1 MVLAVCGLTAATD
14 PPTSP
19 SAAFG
24 YDPLA
29 PEANGGGSVA
39 AQVSG
44 NNGGAQTNWHM
55 VHAANGGNSR
65 MDMRMKIMTIVKP
78 DKTTINVATHGDW
91 QVGQLKHQIELD
103 TNNAFVANNFKLVDP
118 NHPFKALNEYRTLSY
133 YLPGATAGGT
143 LEMELKRHVDRASD
157 GVCHADHVKCALYVN
172 ADGHEILTHHMEKGY
187 MSYGGRFLCYRVPA
201 SGPFGTR
208 TCECKCTNTNYIPAA
223 TAFSHHKQ
231 RSAC

>member
-1 MVLAVCGLTAATD
+1 MLRSLVVLAVCALAAAAD
-14 PPTSP
+14 LPTSP

-29 PEANGGGSVA
+29 PEANGGGSLA

-55 VHAANGGNSR
+55 VHAADFNSR
-65 MDMRMKIMTIVKP
+65 PDMRHKFMTIVKP
-78 DKTTINVATHGDW
+78 DKTTIMVATHGDW

-118 NHPFKALNEYRTLSY
+118 NHPFKPLNEYRTLSY
-133 YLPGATAGGT
+133 YLPGLGGT

-157 GVCHADHVKCALYVN
+157 SICHADHVKCALYIN

-201 SGPFGTR
+201 SGPLGTR
-208 TCECKCTNTNYIPAA
+208 TCECKCTNTNYTPAA
-223 TAFSHHKQ
+223 PTPSPPKKL
-231 RSAC
+231 